1 MAPWKAAD
9 SGMAPGKA
17 ADSDGAADSNG
28 AWEGGR
34 LGWCPGMWPSSL
46 ADLDGRLGCRPRTER
61 HIRPRAR
68 ATCYAAAE
76 AGAVWNRLHRREKSQ
91 TTSFALVYND
101 QCAVAAPPPPSLP
114 RAGGGGAPRGGDSDW
129 DGGGGKR
136 DLQRVPWGRPHN
148 VRRSRL
154 FGEPR
159 PNQQAGVE
167 APVGP
172 SHPPAVSRCR
182 LRPGPAY
189 GRGSA
194 GGEARAG

>member
-1 MAPWKAAD
+1 M
-9 SGMAPGKA
+9 
-17 ADSDGAADSNG
+17 ADSDVGPVPRGTSG
-28 AWEGGR
+28 
-34 LGWCPGMWPSSL
+34 L
-46 ADLDGRLGCRPRTER
+46 ARAQLVTLQLRPAQSGIGCTEEK
-61 HIRPRAR
+61 RAR
-68 ATCYAAAE
+68 
-76 AGAVWNRLHRREKSQ
+76 RHHLHLYKTISAQSLLRRH
-91 TTSFALVYND
+91 
-101 QCAVAAPPPPSLP
+101 LP
-114 RAGGGGAPRGGDSDW
+114 CSEPGGGGAPRGGDSDW
-129 DGGGGKR
+129 VGGRRKR
-136 DLQRVPWGRPHN
+136 DLQRVPWGRPRD

-154 FGEPR
+154 IGEPR